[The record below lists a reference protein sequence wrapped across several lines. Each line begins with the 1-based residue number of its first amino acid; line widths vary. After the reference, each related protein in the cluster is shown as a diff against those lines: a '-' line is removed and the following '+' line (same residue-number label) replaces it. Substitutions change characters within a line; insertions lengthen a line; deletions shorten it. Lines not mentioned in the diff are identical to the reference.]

1 MKKWVCTLFMACLAL
16 GNVCLAQPSDHRHE
30 RGDAFQQHSNR
41 YEGHRPGKHGY
52 KAGKPDFKSNETR
65 QHSDKVKHG
74 QGEPGKKFRKSR
86 HTSEKQMSSEAD
98 VTQTVSDAEDSGD

>member
-1 MKKWVCTLFMACLAL
+1 MSALHNRQIIGMKEAMLSSNT
-16 GNVCLAQPSDHRHE
+16 
-30 RGDAFQQHSNR
+30 HSNR

-65 QHSDKVKHG
+65 QHSDRVKHG